1 MTDFSYANTS
11 FTRNS
16 RNRTRKSRR
25 REKASRGSC
34 TALRTTR
41 DTDRSRVVPFP
52 PLTLCIC
59 VCMHTERGARG
70 EAWER
75 ARERPKVTT
84 HVGGR
89 SAFRTR
95 TRKADGCLYTYRLI
109 LREKEPLRRG
119 YTHIY
124 IHVREIDSRYGYN
137 ERGRESERERC
148 IHTGEARRRERE
160 RERSSLSDTWARAR
174 EASVG
179 SWCTL
184 GPDTAPTLHRASP
197 SWTRR
202 VCRVSCYERE

>member
-1 MTDFSYANTS
+1 MIWQTKLYIHNQKNDFHPSEIQEIRKRRRILMTDFSYANTS

-119 YTHIY
+119 YTHIRTY
-124 IHVREIDSRYGYN
+124 
-137 ERGRESERERC
+137 
-148 IHTGEARRRERE
+148 
-160 RERSSLSDTWARAR
+160 
-174 EASVG
+174 
-179 SWCTL
+179 
-184 GPDTAPTLHRASP
+184 
-197 SWTRR
+197 TRKR
-202 VCRVSCYERE
+202 DRQQIRI